1 MIVWLLPL
9 VSVHAVL
16 SGRGN
21 CGGEEEE
28 LIMISKAETRVGTSN
43 LEIKLRRRKA

>member
-28 LIMISKAETRVGTSN
+28 LIMISKAECGNIESRNKVA
-43 LEIKLRRRKA
+43 EEKLA